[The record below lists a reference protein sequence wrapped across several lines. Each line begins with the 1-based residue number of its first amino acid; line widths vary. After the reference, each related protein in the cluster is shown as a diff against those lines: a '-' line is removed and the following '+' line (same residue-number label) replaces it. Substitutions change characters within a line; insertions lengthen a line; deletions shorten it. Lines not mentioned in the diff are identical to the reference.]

1 MKKRQRKNEKL
12 LCKNEVNEQRIL
24 FTCWASYSKLCVSHD
39 VDEEIKVN
47 LYRQRSQASCERE
60 INRRSTIKIVP
71 INSKQK
77 FWKKVKDQKLQNNSW
92 KEYWKLRKNSLKEVI
107 FNIFC
112 FNFFA
117 GLFLTFWSPRKQM
130 KDFYRTIKF
139 CFNGFNSTHFT
150 PFLKLKLSSVVTH
163 TSLPIY
169 PINKFLYL
177 PYNVNL
183 SINYLGNH
191 YTAISFALYLILSLP
206 LTFFSLFDLHSI
218 SKPTVFPYNHHPPP
232 SPRQA
237 SLSIFSPLFVL
248 HARIV
253 FALLNVSYEK
263 YRATKLIWEKNS
275 LW

>member
-77 FWKKVKDQKLQNNSW
+77 FWKKVKDQKLQNIILGRSIGSFVKIAW
-92 KEYWKLRKNSLKEVI
+92 RKLFLI
-107 FNIFC
+107 FFC
-112 FNFFA
+112 LNFFSVFFNFLKRKKINE
-117 GLFLTFWSPRKQM
+117 GLNY
-130 KDFYRTIKF
+130 YRTIKF

-163 TSLPIY
+163 THIST
-169 PINKFLYL
+169 YL
-177 PYNVNL
+177 SN
-183 SINYLGNH
+183 
-191 YTAISFALYLILSLP
+191 
-206 LTFFSLFDLHSI
+206 
-218 SKPTVFPYNHHPPP
+218 
-232 SPRQA
+232 
-237 SLSIFSPLFVL
+237 
-248 HARIV
+248 
-253 FALLNVSYEK
+253 
-263 YRATKLIWEKNS
+263 
-275 LW
+275 